1 MSKEMYSMTQRP
13 DKQKSYSVL
22 EAADLLNTSDMEI
35 RRIIGYYKIKHEI
48 VRTKQSRAIMID
60 YDAFRLVKEIHEQKD
75 KRREEAAKNAELKK
89 QKHEEE
95 TDGAEK
101 HPLVKDKR
109 FLSLSY
115 FPNVVPDCFKE
126 LEV

>member
-75 KRREEAAKNAELKK
+75 KRREEAAKNVELKK

-115 FPNVVPDCFKE
+115 FPNVIPDCFKE
-126 LEV
+126 CEE

>member
-1 MSKEMYSMTQRP
+1 M
-13 DKQKSYSVL
+13 L
-22 EAADLLNTSDMEI
+22 
-35 RRIIGYYKIKHEI
+35 
-48 VRTKQSRAIMID
+48 D
-60 YDAFRLVKEIHEQKD
+60 YDAYRLVKDIHEEKEQ
-75 KRREEAAKNAELKK
+75 RRKEAAKNAELKK

-115 FPNVVPDCFKE
+115 FPNVIPDCFKE
-126 LEV
+126 CEE